1 MALLENNSCCVLISE
16 RSKKHRSFQNTKRDA
31 NPTSQQTFTLFE
43 SFVSSL
49 RADVQSLERRQ
60 GETDMRE
67 QFMEAMKRE
76 LAGDDAIAL
85 AQTLIRRDADP
96 YLIEKLCAILV
107 GKRVDHQ

>member
-1 MALLENNSCCVLISE
+1 
-16 RSKKHRSFQNTKRDA
+16 
-31 NPTSQQTFTLFE
+31 
-43 SFVSSL
+43 
-49 RADVQSLERRQ
+49 
-60 GETDMRE
+60 MRE